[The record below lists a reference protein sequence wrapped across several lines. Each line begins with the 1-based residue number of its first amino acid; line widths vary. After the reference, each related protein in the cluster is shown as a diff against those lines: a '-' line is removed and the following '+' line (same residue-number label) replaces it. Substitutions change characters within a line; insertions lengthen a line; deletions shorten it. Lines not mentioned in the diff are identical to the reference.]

1 MDFDPYS
8 GHDLAALAQQLEIIA
23 GELEGDALFAS
34 FHLHAADHLKVLSWK
49 RLAEQ
54 KQPPPGYPGD
64 GDPPSPYGEGDGGFM
79 AGKPLEPAQ
88 GPLIQEGEG

>member
-54 KQPPPGYPGD
+54 QQPPPGYPGD
-64 GDPPSPYGEGDGGFM
+64 GDPPAAAEGEGGFM
-79 AGKPLEPAQ
+79 TGAPLPGVV
-88 GPLIQEGEG
+88 GPLTEE